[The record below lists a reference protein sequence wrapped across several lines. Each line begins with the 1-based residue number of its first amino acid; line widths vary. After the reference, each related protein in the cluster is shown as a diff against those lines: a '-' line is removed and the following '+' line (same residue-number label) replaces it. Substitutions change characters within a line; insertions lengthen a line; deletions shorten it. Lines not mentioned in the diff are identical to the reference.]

1 LSIIEQDGAPHT
13 AADTVNFLLK
23 EKINFIE
30 LQSWPPNSPD
40 LNPVDYAIWGA
51 LQQQVY
57 LRRQFESVDQLK
69 QALVT
74 EWNRLSQ
81 TFINKSINEWQK
93 RLQAVVRNNGAHV
106 EHHFN

>member
-1 LSIIEQDGAPHT
+1 MQYR
-13 AADTVNFLLK
+13 V
-23 EKINFIE
+23 
-30 LQSWPPNSPD
+30 
-40 LNPVDYAIWGA
+40 NPVDCAIWVA

-74 EWNRLSQ
+74 EWNRLSE
-81 TFINKSINEWQK
+81 TFINKSINEWRN

-106 EHHFN
+106 EHLFN